1 MNDFETKLERCKK
14 LLYEEEIVKEYFRL
28 RDIVQSDPDL
38 VALDHEIHQHQ
49 HLMCIHNDDDQI
61 YQNEKHLY
69 EEQMK
74 EFQSNPLVENY
85 FQVREEVYALLNEVK
100 EILE

>member
-1 MNDFETKLERCKK
+1 MNEFENKLERCKN

-28 RDIVQSDPDL
+28 KNIVQSNPKL
-38 VALDHEIHQHQ
+38 VALDQEIHQHQ
-49 HLMCIHNDDDQI
+49 HLMCIHKDDDNI
-61 YQNEKHLY
+61 YLNEKNLY
-69 EEQMK
+69 EEKMK
-74 EFQSNPLVENY
+74 EFKENPMVENY